1 MATRATVSIPR
12 PAPAFTPMF
21 VGIDRGFFGQEGLE
35 VTLKYGVD
43 VEGLARGEAD
53 FVGND
58 MGHVAF
64 VRGADVRRVCGHS
77 TRGGEHVLVVRSHFE
92 RADQLKEITVG
103 GEENIIELRN
113 ILAHYGVDLD
123 RSGIKTP
130 KIEGSHPK
138 QFEVMKQGVG
148 DGAMLGD
155 PWWVHAVKLGYK
167 NMGSGRDY
175 GPGLPTSGISA
186 AAKTIAGRPDLI
198 RAFVRAYVKSIRYC
212 HENVEGTLETMRK
225 YSGEWGVDDL
235 EIAKMVY
242 DAKAPYWTPEVNAD
256 EVAKLLK
263 LTAEKLGKPV
273 PSAQSFLDLRFLEE
287 ALRDS

>member
-1 MATRATVSIPR
+1 
-12 PAPAFTPMF
+12 MF
-21 VGIDRGFFGQEGLE
+21 VAIDRGFFGSEGLE
-35 VTLKYGVD
+35 VSLKYGVGI
-43 VEGLARGEAD
+43 EGLAAGETD

-77 TRGGEHVLVVRSHFE
+77 TRGGEHVLVVRSSID
-92 RADQLKEITVG
+92 RADQLKEVTVG

-130 KIEGSHPK
+130 RIEGSHPK
-138 QFEVMKQGVG
+138 QFEALKGGVG

-167 NMGSGRDY
+167 NMGSGGDY
-175 GPGLPTSGISA
+175 GPGLPTSGISVTA
-186 AAKTIAGRPDLI
+186 QKIAKEPEVV

-212 HENVEGTLETMRK
+212 RESVAGTLDAMMK
-225 YSGEWGVDDL
+225 YSSEWGVDDL
-235 EIAKMVY
+235 GTAKMVY
-242 DAKAPYWTPEVNAD
+242 DAKAPYWSPEVDTEA
-256 EVAKLLK
+256 VARLLK
-263 LTAEKLGKPV
+263 LTAEKLGKPA
-273 PSAQSFLDLRFLEE
+273 PRSEGFLDLRFLAE